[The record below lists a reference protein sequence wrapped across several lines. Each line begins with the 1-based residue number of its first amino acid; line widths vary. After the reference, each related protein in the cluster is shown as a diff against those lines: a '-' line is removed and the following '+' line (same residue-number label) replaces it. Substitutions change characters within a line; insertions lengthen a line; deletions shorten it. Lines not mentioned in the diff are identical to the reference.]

1 MRKVASFL
9 LIMVFFV
16 TSCLSS
22 AKGYSIQPGT
32 QDKKTEQ
39 TMGMEGTEAAD
50 PTVTQVTKP
59 TDVLEEIPTTSNATP
74 KPTDLLENKS
84 TPSNLTPT
92 PVPADAD
99 KSSGAPEEETLQVSG
114 TVYPQKWMNVP
125 VVPEVSER
133 AQDIYQRGLEMGN
146 DPQAFSKIGDCQ
158 NITDYWRTGF
168 LSIFEDPEK
177 YSFGEDFEHLQSAVD
192 HFQGS
197 FGRKSLA
204 VAGGLNISAVQAPL
218 RADPSKC
225 ASTESPLACEIRRH
239 NPSIVIISF
248 EEWWHNKPAE
258 EYAGHLRTIIEY
270 AISQGTVPIIATKA
284 DNLEG
289 DHAINRVIVE
299 VAQEY
304 DVPLWNFWR
313 AAHALPGHGVKEDG
327 FHLTYGGGCN
337 QFENPVCLKY
347 AWPIRNL
354 TALQAIYTVWQGV
367 SVQNIE

>member
-1 MRKVASFL
+1 LRKVASLL
-9 LIMVFFV
+9 LILVFFG
-16 TSCLSS
+16 TSCLSN
-22 AKGYSIQPGT
+22 AKGHFIQPGT
-32 QDKKTEQ
+32 LDQETEQ
-39 TMGMEGTEAAD
+39 PKVEEVKETAD

-59 TDVLEEIPTTSNATP
+59 TDVLEENPTKSEATP
-74 KPTDLLENKS
+74 EHTDLLEKKS
-84 TPSNLTPT
+84 TASNHTPT
-92 PVPADAD
+92 SGTTDAE
-99 KSSGAPEEETLQVSG
+99 KSSGIPEEETQQVSG
-114 TVYPQKWMNVP
+114 TVYPQNWMNMP

-133 AQDIYQRGLEMGN
+133 ARDIYQRGLEMGN
-146 DPQAFSKIGDCQ
+146 DPHAFSKIGDCQ
-158 NITDYWRTGF
+158 NVTDYWRTGF
-168 LSIFEDPEK
+168 LSFFEDPEK
-177 YSFGEDFEHLQSAVD
+177 YSFGEEYDHLQSAVD
-192 HFQGS
+192 HFKGS

-258 EYAGHLRTIIEY
+258 EYAAHLRTIVEY

-289 DHAINRVIVE
+289 DHGINRVIVE
-299 VAQEY
+299 VAEEY

-313 AAHALPGHGVKEDG
+313 AAHALPGHGVKDDG

-354 TALQAIYTVWQGV
+354 TALQALYTVWQGV

>member
-50 PTVTQVTKP
+50 PTVTQVNKP

-74 KPTDLLENKS
+74 KPTDLLENQS

-177 YSFGEDFEHLQSAVD
+177 YSFGEEYDHLQSAVD

-258 EYAGHLRTIIEY
+258 EYAGHLRTIVEY